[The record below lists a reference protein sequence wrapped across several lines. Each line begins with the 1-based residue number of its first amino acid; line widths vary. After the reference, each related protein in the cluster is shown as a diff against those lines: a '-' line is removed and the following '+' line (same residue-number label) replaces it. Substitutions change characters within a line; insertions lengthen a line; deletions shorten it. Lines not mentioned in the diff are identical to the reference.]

1 MEENDEET
9 NGATKDN
16 DGDEGEEKSP
26 ELNIQPGETIQGA
39 ETSYRVIRRIGEFH
53 FIFSIHNV
61 QCTRLPTKDETVKT
75 S

>member
-26 ELNIQPGETIQGA
+26 ELTIQPGETIQGA
-39 ETSYRVIRRIGEFH
+39 ETSYRVIRRIGELQFKSFYH
-53 FIFSIHNV
+53 FFLLSLHILQF
-61 QCTRLPTKDETVKT
+61 
-75 S
+75 

>member
-26 ELNIQPGETIQGA
+26 ELNIQPGETIQGSV
-39 ETSYRVIRRIGEFH
+39 TSYRVIRRIGELQFKS
-53 FIFSIHNV
+53 FIILSFFFILLSLHIL
-61 QCTRLPTKDETVKT
+61 QF
-75 S
+75 